1 MKTEKPSLHALNHRI
16 IVAVILLSSI
26 FLCVAGITY
35 AESSKTF
42 QHLMNEPATLFDLG
56 IVRLENLL
64 RKNQRGILDV
74 SYDGE
79 RHKILI
85 SVVRINRRSQG
96 EKNRS
101 KEDLRMLIQ
110 QDILKIRQDLNINPT
125 TGQIDSGLTAL
136 EKCFSHADAPQ
147 TDDPTGLRE
156 ELFNMSEIS
165 AKVIVRR
172 DEAAVEARTPLKG
185 NTIRWLK

>member
-1 MKTEKPSLHALNHRI
+1 MKTQKRLLHALNHRI
-16 IVAVILLSSI
+16 IVAVILLSAI

-35 AESSKTF
+35 AESLKTV

-64 RKNQRGILDV
+64 RKNQRGMLDV
-74 SYDGE
+74 SYDGD

-101 KEDLRMLIQ
+101 TEDLRMLIQ
-110 QDILKIRQDLNINPT
+110 QDILMIRRDLNINPA

-136 EKCFSHADAPQ
+136 EKCFSHGNAPQ
-147 TDDPTGLRE
+147 TDGPTGLRE

-165 AKVIVRR
+165 AKVIVHR
-172 DEAAVEARTPLKG
+172 DEAAVEARMPLKG